1 MAQGSVPRKRAGEP
15 YFPIMAIALLA
26 IVVGGFVGVQV
37 SPNGFGTRP
46 ITAMV
51 ALHGLT
57 QIAWFALLIT
67 QPYLISARKVQ
78 LHMTLGTLSVAVAA
92 LVVITGYF
100 VTRGAYADP
109 EWTIAFWSHSASTML
124 PFCDIVTFALAYAL
138 GYRFRR
144 SPAAHKRLML
154 LAGLFMI
161 DPAMARLV
169 TALGVFPPLILIAE
183 FGLFASMLVYD
194 WRTLGRPHWAS
205 AMGMALFLIAMW
217 LKMVAAEMPIWA
229 DTIAPALFG

>member
-1 MAQGSVPRKRAGEP
+1 
-15 YFPIMAIALLA
+15 PIMAIALLA
-26 IVVGGFVGVQV
+26 IVVGGFVGVQI
-37 SPNGFGTRP
+37 SPNGFETRP
-46 ITAMV
+46 ITAIV

-57 QIAWFALLIT
+57 QIAWFALLIA
-67 QPYLISARKVQ
+67 QPYFVRTRQMK
-78 LHMTLGTLSVAVAA
+78 LHMTLGTLSVALAA

-109 EWTIAFWSHSASTML
+109 DWTIAQWSHSASTML

-169 TALGVFPPLILIAE
+169 TATDAFPPLILIAE
-183 FGLFASMLVYD
+183 LALFASMLVYD

-205 AMGMALFLIAMW
+205 VMGLALFAAVTP
-217 LKMVAAEMPIWA
+217 LKMVVAEMPIWA
-229 DTIAPALFG
+229 DTIGPALFG